1 MQTPVRTIASQAE
14 MRQRLSWLDRIVDRE
29 SDGNGLNLAPQAA
42 ALFDEMRLCFA
53 SGAWVAVLVLAQ
65 AALDAELQQDGLD
78 GLAQNEIRF
87 GPDYVWLRNRRNHL
101 LHADDPRPAVT
112 LEEFAPGD
120 SKLEREARRA
130 VELLVRGLA
139 DLAC

>member
-1 MQTPVRTIASQAE
+1 MQIAARTVASQSE
-14 MRQRLSWLDRIVDRE
+14 MRQRLSWVDRLVDRE
-29 SDGNGLNLAPQAA
+29 SDGDGLDLAPQAA

-65 AALDAELQQDGLD
+65 AALDAELQQEGLD

-87 GPDYVWLRNRRNHL
+87 GADYVWLRNRRNHL

-112 LEEFAPGD
+112 LEDYAPGD
-120 SKLEREARRA
+120 PHLEREARRA
-130 VELLVRGLA
+130 VELVVGGLA
-139 DLAC
+139 ELAR